1 MDSDFLAYDK
11 DTVRRLD
18 EDGRL
23 HVSTTNISKSA
34 INPYYGREIPDYQA
48 LGLDANTVY
57 QLFRDPEELKKA
69 ASTFNNIP
77 LLSKHI
83 PVSAQDHQ
91 PDSVVGST
99 GTDAQFD
106 GTYLKNSLVIWAA
119 DAITGIDNNEQREL
133 SCAYRYRAD
142 MTPGDYQ
149 GTHYDG
155 VMRDIRG
162 NHVALVAVGRA
173 GRDVIV
179 GDAKMDEEGHW
190 VTIEGEHVKFSGE
203 GKVISGGG
211 GSSQKEA
218 KQEPKEPE
226 APKQEDKKPAASET
240 DVRMMIKE
248 ARKSLSENAIIS
260 ANKAIINYN
269 NSLEDGLKGS
279 KSLAFIDENANLTPQ
294 KDKAFLSIADKKEGD
309 LKAKTEKEA
318 AEKREKLLAMQN
330 KSKLATDSDPIID
343 VPTFLQGL
351 LSAEDFTTAIHLM
364 QRLAVDST
372 TNPGAATMSDLPE
385 DQAAEEAEE
394 TQETEPEVTLA
405 AMDAAI
411 AQAEQKTILKMRAI
425 QAAEK
430 AVFPYVGELVAQD
443 SAEDVYKTALTA
455 LGVALDDVHPS
466 AYKHILAAQ
475 PKPSAAPV
483 TQAMDEANYHDFAEK
498 FPAASLI
505 TQLG

>member
-11 DTVRRLD
+11 NTVRRLD

-69 ASTFNNIP
+69 AATFNNIP

-142 MTPGDYQ
+142 MTH
-149 GTHYDG
+149 GTYGGEHYDG

-179 GDAKMDEEGHW
+179 GDAKMDDEGHW

-203 GKVISGGG
+203 GNVISGG

-218 KQEPKEPE
+218 KQEPKEAE
-226 APKQEDKKPAASET
+226 TITRPK
-240 DVRMMIKE
+240 
-248 ARKSLSENAIIS
+248 SENERHALASKLTEGIETS
-260 ANKAIINYN
+260 GYDSDKNK
-269 NSLEDGLKGS
+269 LR
-279 KSLAFIDENANLTPQ
+279 NALN
-294 KDKAFLSIADKKEGD
+294 
-309 LKAKTEKEA
+309 EA
-318 AEKREKLLAMQN
+318 ATLLRAGIGNYKDDAAYNALYQSAVRTREKLLAMHA
-330 KSKLATDSDPIID
+330 KTSKPTKLATDSDPIID

-351 LSAEDFTTAIHLM
+351 LSAEDFNTAIHLM

-372 TNPGAATMSDLPE
+372 NQPGAATMSDLPE
-385 DQAAEEAEE
+385 DQAAKEAEE